1 MIEKARHAV
10 SNERTSSDTGRSGGS
25 FPADNR
31 DPIPNT
37 LLSEWAWPVGS
48 PPPKTS
54 MNYRRTPRN
63 QWI

>member
-1 MIEKARHAV
+1 MIEKRGTAV

-37 LLSEWAWPVGS
+37 LLSEWAWRSAAAHAV
-48 PPPKTS
+48 PKH
-54 MNYRRTPRN
+54 RVFELVR
-63 QWI
+63 